1 MTRNPS
7 TPTAAGCPACGDK
20 RAPKH
25 SAFVPERLTD
35 SARECRACGCVFT
48 TEGRALYKGDSY
60 AIVGATMTSCPEAT
74 ARQVAYDLTVL
85 GSDGVT
91 RRHGFFDPRTKR
103 ITQVG

>member
-1 MTRNPS
+1 MNRP
-7 TPTAAGCPACGDK
+7 TPTQAAVGCPACGDK

-25 SAFVPERLTD
+25 SALVPERLAD
-35 SARECRACGCVFT
+35 RARECRACGCIHT
-48 TEGRALYKGDSY
+48 PEGRAIYKGDSY
-60 AIVGATMTSCPEAT
+60 QIVGATMTSCPEAT

-85 GSDGVT
+85 GSGGVE